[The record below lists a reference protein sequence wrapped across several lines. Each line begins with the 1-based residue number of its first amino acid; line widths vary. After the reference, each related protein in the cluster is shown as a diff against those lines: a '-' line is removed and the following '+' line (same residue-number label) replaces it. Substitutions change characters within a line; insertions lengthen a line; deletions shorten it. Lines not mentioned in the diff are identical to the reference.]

1 MPRVLLIKLTSLGDL
16 IHALPALS
24 DAQDARPG
32 IEFDWVI
39 DENFQQIARLASR
52 GEERH
57 HHQSPRMARLSHR
70 APQTHGSISKTIGEI
85 RAREYD
91 LVIDG
96 QGNFK
101 TGLLSLFSKGRA
113 RASTAASVRE
123 WVAHLAYQ
131 RRYAASKNAH
141 AIERLRRLFA
151 AALGYALPDSAPD
164 FRIQRERFVEAQGR
178 SARTSYLVFIHNASW
193 KTKLWPERHW
203 ADLIGKCVQAGFR
216 MVLPWGNSPGRSAGE
231 APRRPARGAGPAAG
245 SSLSEIGYV
254 IAKAKACVCMDT
266 GLSHL
271 AAALDVPAV
280 TLYGSTDSGLIGASG
295 ASQVHLKSDRFCSP
309 CQSKTCRYSSGDN
322 PCLERDRAGQRLR
335 RAAAPHRPGA
345 QAGPSLTGIRLGPKG
360 FVNSS
365 KRPGM
370 AAFRTPALPVGR
382 DAGSRGSGTSRAR

>member
-24 DAQDARPG
+24 DAQNARPG

-39 DENFQQIARLASR
+39 DENFQEVAHWHPAVKSVITTNHREWRGALASS
-52 GEERH
+52 E
-57 HHQSPRMARLSHR
+57 
-70 APQTHGSISKTIGEI
+70 THGSISKTIEQI
-85 RAREYD
+85 RTREYD

-101 TGLLSLFSKGRA
+101 TALLSLFSKGPRA
-113 RASTAASVRE
+113 GFDSRSVRE

-151 AALGYALPDSAPD
+151 AALDYPLPDSPPD
-164 FRIQRERFVEAQGR
+164 FRIQSDRFV
-178 SARTSYLVFIHNASW
+178 
-193 KTKLWPERHW
+193 KPKLWPERHW
-203 ADLIGKCVQAGFR
+203 VDLIGKCTQAGFR
-216 MVLPWGNSPGRSAGE
+216 MLLPWGNSQEE
-231 APRRPARGAGPAAG
+231 ARAKRLAVRPEVQVLPRL
-245 SSLSEIGYV
+245 SLSEIGYV

-271 AAALDVPAV
+271 AAALDVPAI

-295 ASQVHLKSDRFCSP
+295 ASQVHIKSDRFCSP

-322 PCLERDRAGQRLR
+322 PCLEQIGPDRVFGELLRLTGPRTASPVSASAR
-335 RAAAPHRPGA
+335 RA
-345 QAGPSLTGIRLGPKG
+345 S
-360 FVNSS
+360 
-365 KRPGM
+365 
-370 AAFRTPALPVGR
+370 
-382 DAGSRGSGTSRAR
+382 

>member
-24 DAQDARPG
+24 DAQNARPG

-39 DENFQQIARLASR
+39 DENFQEVAHWHPVVKSVITTNHREWRGALAS
-52 GEERH
+52 
-57 HHQSPRMARLSHR
+57 S
-70 APQTHGSISKTIGEI
+70 QTHGSISKTIGQI
-85 RAREYD
+85 RANDYE

-101 TGLLSLFSKGRA
+101 TALLSLFSKGPRA
-113 RASTAASVRE
+113 GFDSRSVRE

-151 AALGYALPDSAPD
+151 AALDYPLPDSQPD
-164 FRIQRERFVEAQGR
+164 FRIQRDRFVKPKVELPGD
-178 SARTSYLVFIHNASW
+178 YLVFVHNASW

-203 ADLIGKCVQAGFR
+203 VDLIGKCAQAGFR
-216 MVLPWGNSPGRSAGE
+216 MLLPWGNSQEE
-231 APRRPARGAGPAAG
+231 ARAKRLAVRPEVQVLPRL
-245 SSLSEIGYV
+245 SLSEIGYV
-254 IAKAKACVCMDT
+254 IARAKACVCMDT

-271 AAALDVPAV
+271 AAALDVPAI

-295 ASQVHLKSDRFCSP
+295 ASQVHIKSDRFCSP

-322 PCLERDRAGQRLR
+322 PCLEQIGPDRVFGELLRLTGPRTASPVSASAR
-335 RAAAPHRPGA
+335 RA
-345 QAGPSLTGIRLGPKG
+345 S
-360 FVNSS
+360 
-365 KRPGM
+365 
-370 AAFRTPALPVGR
+370 
-382 DAGSRGSGTSRAR
+382 